1 MLPVDKTDAIINPK
15 KSKNAP
21 ELGPIAVMAATRPDL
36 SLLCNLFETSE
47 NSYQPLFMSRLY
59 HARTGTKA
67 PDISLAGPFVGAPY
81 AVMLLETLIAWGTRK
96 IFFVGWCGSV
106 SETVKIGDIIVPTSA
121 LIDEGT
127 SRHYQDKVT
136 QVAYPSDSMRSV
148 LNAGLDQKQ
157 VHFHQGPIWTTDAVY
172 RETRRKVDQFHRRG
186 AIGVEMEISA
196 LFTVA
201 EFRGIQIAALVI
213 VGDELTSSRWRPG
226 FKTDAFKQARET
238 ACRVIIESCHTM

>member
-1 MLPVDKTDAIINPK
+1 MNKKDAIINPTRG
-15 KSKNAP
+15 KNSP
-21 ELGPIAVMAATRPDL
+21 DLGPVAVMAATRPDL
-36 SLLCNLFETSE
+36 SLLSNLFEFSA
-47 NSYQPLFMSRLY
+47 NSFYPLFMSKLY
-59 HARTGTKA
+59 HARNETRI

-96 IFFVGWCGSV
+96 ILFVGWCGSV

-127 SRHYQDKVT
+127 SRHYQDKDR
-136 QVAYPSDSMRSV
+136 QVVYPSESMRSV
-148 LNAGLDQKQ
+148 LNAGLNQKRI
-157 VHFHQGPIWTTDAVY
+157 HFHRGPIWTTDAVY
-172 RETRRKVDQFHRRG
+172 RETRRKVDHFKRRG

-201 EFRGIQIAALVI
+201 EFRGVEIAALVI
-213 VGDELTSSRWRPG
+213 VGDELTTSRWHPG

-238 ACRVIIESCHTM
+238 ACRIIIESCHKM